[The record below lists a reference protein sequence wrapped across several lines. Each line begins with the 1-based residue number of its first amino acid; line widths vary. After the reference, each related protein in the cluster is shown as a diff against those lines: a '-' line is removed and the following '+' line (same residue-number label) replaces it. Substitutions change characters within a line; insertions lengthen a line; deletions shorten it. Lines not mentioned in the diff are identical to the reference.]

1 MRSASLRTSIVAA
14 VMFAVGVVTGIAAAP
29 VWKMALM
36 AYAQPSFATLTFK
49 CDHAMREHLVAKQA
63 VVQQP
68 STETVANVQA
78 AEIALLNCQDY
89 DLMRKW
95 LMRWGLSENE
105 VSEMSLTAVEERA
118 GTLPDVV
125 RIHEIRY

>member
-1 MRSASLRTSIVAA
+1 MAGVA
-14 VMFAVGVVTGIAAAP
+14 GAP
-29 VWKMALM
+29 IWKMILM

-63 VVQQP
+63 VVQEP
-68 STETVANVQA
+68 SAKTVAHVEA
-78 AEIALLNCQDY
+78 AEIALLDCQDY
-89 DLMRKW
+89 DLMRKQ
-95 LMRWGLSENE
+95 LVRWGLSENE
-105 VSEMSLTAVEERA
+105 LSEMSLKAVEERA

>member
-1 MRSASLRTSIVAA
+1 MRSVSVRISIVAA
-14 VMFAVGVVTGIAAAP
+14 VMFAMGVTAGITAAP
-29 VWKMALM
+29 IWKMALM
-36 AYAQPSFATLTFK
+36 SYAQPSFATLTFK

-63 VVQQP
+63 VVHSP
-68 STETVANVQA
+68 STETVANVQS
-78 AEIALLNCQDY
+78 AEIALLDCQDY

-105 VSEMSLTAVEERA
+105 VSEMSLKAVEERA